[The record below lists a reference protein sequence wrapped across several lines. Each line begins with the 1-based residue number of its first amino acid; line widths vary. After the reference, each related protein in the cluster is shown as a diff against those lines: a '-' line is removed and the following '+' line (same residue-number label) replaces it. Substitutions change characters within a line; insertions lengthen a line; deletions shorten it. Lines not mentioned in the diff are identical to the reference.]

1 MPAELRCVGAMVPL
15 RISKSTGVSALLR
28 RREWKTRGVM
38 GAMDEVIGLAAAH
51 LELFVMGTTPSPR
64 RLRAEAFRRS
74 QPRSHLRLALPR
86 EMAQAGA
93 ACCSNPNICI
103 HAPPRCPRIAPQ
115 PPNGSP
121 SYSAHV
127 AQRRATTTKSASPPP
142 DLDAPATSAA
152 GPRPKYRASRSR
164 ISTSSARR
172 RSGVHV
178 MDSSP

>member
-1 MPAELRCVGAMVPL
+1 MCEGPRPVSLGRHCGLGDGPGQTSRVVELPAGLRCVGAAVPL

-86 EMAQAGA
+86 EMADAGVA
-93 ACCSNPNICI
+93 YCSIPNIRI
-103 HAPPRCPRIAPQ
+103 HAPARCLPPEHPHRPATTERIPFLLRPRCPTPCHDHQVGIL
-115 PPNGSP
+115 
-121 SYSAHV
+121 V
-127 AQRRATTTKSASPPP
+127 
-142 DLDAPATSAA
+142 
-152 GPRPKYRASRSR
+152 PRS
-164 ISTSSARR
+164 
-172 RSGVHV
+172 
-178 MDSSP
+178 